1 MARLLL
7 GALALLLAVAHGAE
21 RPVTLPGAADDG
33 NDGSKTPIPE
43 HFDARAEFYGC
54 ADNVLNQ
61 ARACVRRGAA
71 AWACGSGAARGRR
84 QAFCCPT
91 KTLTFDGPHTR
102 ASSLRALH
110 RRSAAAAGR

>member
-1 MARLLL
+1 
-7 GALALLLAVAHGAE
+7 
-21 RPVTLPGAADDG
+21 VTLPGAADDG
-33 NDGSKTPIPE
+33 NDGSKAPIPE

-71 AWACGSGAARGRR
+71 ACACGGGAARGRR

-91 KTLTFDGPHTR
+91 KTLTFVRWSPR
-102 ASSLRALH
+102 ARRRCARALH